1 MVGVTR
7 SYFFLSSSR
16 RMLIAAFGVLAL
28 ASAGLA
34 PEHAHSQVQA
44 ARGDREAAYSFVFQD
59 ADVGQAAREVFEA
72 IGVSYTIDPSASGRI
87 SFRIEQ
93 RLSKAQ
99 LLQAFEAALAANDIA
114 LVRNG
119 ETLLVTAKTRA
130 RSAAT
135 MRSLGDGPR
144 SLGYE
149 IVAVPLSFVSP
160 TEVAKAL
167 DAISGKGLVLH
178 ANDSLGLI
186 VLGGG
191 GQELKS
197 ALDTLQLLDQS
208 SLREARLRWFDLG
221 NAAASTV
228 AAELETMIKAS
239 GVSGLSV
246 VPLKRLNG
254 ILVFGR
260 TDKALNDI
268 TPWVYR
274 LDAPTKDTATSLW
287 VYHPRNTSAEALG
300 KTLNSV
306 LGGQNAFE
314 QTTTTSRNIG
324 SPLAGS
330 GQTSLNAGETATLAG
345 TATTATGGGSVLGSS
360 GEENVRAAVD
370 KDTNTLLISAP
381 AWRWVQIQKTLA
393 ELDKPQSQ
401 VLIEASVL
409 EVTLGDNFKFGV
421 DWRVFGN
428 DHHIQAG
435 NTSSDGGLIGPT
447 YPGFSITF
455 LDTDVQAAI
464 NALGARTSVEVVSA
478 PKIITLDNRTARLQ
492 VGDQVPIVTQS
503 SQSTQ
508 NPNAPILNNVD
519 YRNSGVILTVT
530 PRISGENRIILEVSQ
545 EVSSVIQTKSSG
557 IDSPTIQQRK
567 FESTLTLRDG
577 GVVALGGLISRT
589 RNEGNSGL
597 PGLKDVPGLGR
608 LFKTTTRD
616 IARTELI
623 VLLRARVMT
632 EADQSDTALR
642 NLFNDM
648 RELNARGLLDG
659 RL

>member
-1 MVGVTR
+1 MTL
-7 SYFFLSSSR
+7 FLSSGYSIR
-16 RMLIAAFGVLAL
+16 SAMMSACGALAL
-28 ASAGLA
+28 QAAGLVA
-34 PEHAHSQVQA
+34 ALPDVAWAQA
-44 ARGDREAAYSFVFQD
+44 VRADQEASYSFAFQD
-59 ADVGQAAREVFEA
+59 ADVGQAAREVLDS
-72 IGVSYTIDPSASGRI
+72 IGVAYTIDPSVSGKI

-93 RLSKAQ
+93 RLTKAQ

-119 ETLLVTAKTRA
+119 DSLIVTAKARA
-130 RSAAT
+130 RSVSGL
-135 MRSLGDGPR
+135 RSIGDSPR

-149 IVAVPLSFVSP
+149 VVAVPLSFAVP

-178 ANDSLGLI
+178 ADDHLGLI
-186 VLGGG
+186 VLAGG

-208 SLREARLRWFDLG
+208 GLREARLRWFDLS
-221 NAAASTV
+221 NASAATV
-228 AAELETMIKAS
+228 AGELEGMVKAA
-239 GVSGLSV
+239 GISGLNV
-246 VPLKRLNG
+246 LPLKRLNG

-260 TDKALNDI
+260 TEKALNDI

-287 VYHPRNTSAEALG
+287 VYHPRNTSAESLG
-300 KTLNSV
+300 KTLNAV
-306 LGGQNAFE
+306 LGGQGGIDSSTTSGTPATRDTIG
-314 QTTTTSRNIG
+314 QTTVSAGDAAPNVTTANSTLG
-324 SPLAGS
+324 VA
-330 GQTSLNAGETATLAG
+330 SLNNETA
-345 TATTATGGGSVLGSS
+345 
-360 GEENVRAAVD
+360 RAAVD
-370 KDTNTLLISAP
+370 KDTNTLLVSAP
-381 AWRWVQIQKTLA
+381 SWRWVQIQKILA

-421 DWRVFGN
+421 DWSVLGDNGR
-428 DHHIQAG
+428 IRAT
-435 NTSSDGGLIGPT
+435 NTTGTTGTIGPT

-455 LDTDVQAAI
+455 LSSDFQAAI
-464 NALGARTSVEVVSA
+464 NALGARTGVEVVSA
-478 PKIITLDNRTARLQ
+478 PKIITLDNKMAKLQ
-492 VGDQVPIVTQS
+492 VGDQVPVVTQS

-508 NPNAPILNNVD
+508 SNNTAIINNVD
-519 YRNSGVILTVT
+519 YRDSGVILSVT
-530 PRISGENRIILEVSQ
+530 PRISGENRIILDVSQ
-545 EVSSVIQTKSSG
+545 EVSSVIQTRSSG

-567 FESTLTLRDG
+567 FQSTLTLRDG

-589 RNEGNSGL
+589 RNEGNSGV
-597 PGLKDVPGLGR
+597 PVLKDIPGVGR
-608 LFKTTTRD
+608 LFKTATRD
-616 IARTELI
+616 TARTELI

-632 EADQSDTALR
+632 EADQSDTAMR

-659 RL
+659 GL

>member
-1 MVGVTR
+1 MVCVVGF
-7 SYFFLSSSR
+7 SLSGFSAR
-16 RMLIAAFGVLAL
+16 TALVMTCGALVLGAVAPVLAP
-28 ASAGLA
+28 ASAMA
-34 PEHAHSQVQA
+34 QTVRA
-44 ARGDREAAYSFVFQD
+44 DREASYSFAFQD

-72 IGVSYTIDPSASGRI
+72 IGVAYTIDPSVNGKI

-93 RLSKAQ
+93 RLTKAQ
-99 LLQAFEAALAANDIA
+99 LLQAFEAALAANDVA

-119 ETLLVTAKTRA
+119 ESLLVTAKTRA
-130 RSAAT
+130 RSVASL
-135 MRSLGDGPR
+135 RSLGEGPR

-149 IVAVPLSFVSP
+149 IVAVPLSFALP

-178 ANDSLGLI
+178 ADDHLGLI
-186 VLGGG
+186 VLAGG

-208 SLREARLRWFDLG
+208 GLRETRLRWFDLS
-221 NAAASTV
+221 NASAATV
-228 AAELETMIKAS
+228 AAELEGMIKAS
-239 GVSGLSV
+239 GVSGLNV
-246 VPLKRLNG
+246 LPLRRLNG

-274 LDAPTKDTATSLW
+274 LDAPTKDTATALW

-306 LGGQNAFE
+306 LGGQGGLEATPSPAAVRE
-314 QTTTTSRNIG
+314 SVSAQTV
-324 SPLAGS
+324 GS
-330 GQTSLNAGETATLAG
+330 GETVTVGGLTGGASVGPGGVAGE
-345 TATTATGGGSVLGSS
+345 S
-360 GEENVRAAVD
+360 VRAAVD
-370 KDTNTLLISAP
+370 KDTNTLIVSAP
-381 AWRWVQIQKTLA
+381 AWRWVQIQKILA

-421 DWRVFGN
+421 DWTIFGDNRRV
-428 DHHIQAG
+428 QAT
-435 NTSSDGGLIGPT
+435 NTIGTSGTIRPT

-464 NALGARTSVEVVSA
+464 NALGARTGVEVVSA
-478 PKIITLDNRTARLQ
+478 PKIITLDNKTAHLQ
-492 VGDQVPIVTQS
+492 VGDQVPVVTQT

-508 NPNAPILNNVD
+508 TTNAPIVNNVD
-519 YRNSGVILTVT
+519 YRNSGVILSVT
-530 PRISGENRIILEVSQ
+530 PRISGEDRIILEVSQ

-589 RNEGNSGL
+589 RNEGNSGV

-608 LFKTTTRD
+608 LFKTATRD
-616 IARTELI
+616 TARTELI
-623 VLLRARVMT
+623 VLLRARVLT
-632 EADQSDTALR
+632 EADQSDGAMR

>member
-1 MVGVTR
+1 MVCVTR
-7 SYFFLSSSR
+7 FLSLRSSSR
-16 RMLIAAFGVLAL
+16 MALTAACGVLAL
-28 ASAGLA
+28 TGIGANLA
-34 PEHAHSQVQA
+34 PAPAWAQA
-44 ARGDREAAYSFVFQD
+44 ARGDREASYSFAFQD

-72 IGVSYTIDPSASGRI
+72 IGVPYTIDPSVTGKI

-93 RLSKAQ
+93 RLTKAQ

-119 ETLLVTAKTRA
+119 ESLVVTNKTRA
-130 RSAAT
+130 RSAAGL
-135 MRSLGDGPR
+135 RAIGDGPR

-149 IVAVPLSFVSP
+149 VVAVPLSFASP

-178 ANDSLGLI
+178 SDDKLGLI
-186 VLGGG
+186 VLAGG

-208 SLREARLRWFDLG
+208 GLRDTRLRWFDLS
-221 NAAASTV
+221 NAAAATV
-228 AAELETMIKAS
+228 AGELEGMIKAA
-239 GVSGLSV
+239 GVSGLNV
-246 VPLKRLNG
+246 LPLKRLNG

-260 TDKALNDI
+260 TEKALNEI
-268 TPWVYR
+268 TPWIYR

-300 KTLNSV
+300 KTINSV
-306 LGGQNAFE
+306 LSGQAGLE
-314 QTTTTSRNIG
+314 TTTTST
-324 SPLAGS
+324 AGDIS
-330 GQTSLNAGETATLAG
+330 ATKSVNAGDTVTIASTAAGGTLAN
-345 TATTATGGGSVLGSS
+345 TSS
-360 GEENVRAAVD
+360 DGVRAAVD
-370 KDTNTLLISAP
+370 KDTNTLLVSAP
-381 AWRWVQIQKTLA
+381 AWRWVQVQKILT

-421 DWRVFGN
+421 DWTIFGN
-428 DHHIQAG
+428 DHHIQA
-435 NTSSDGGLIGPT
+435 TSTIGSVGTISPT

-464 NALGARTSVEVVSA
+464 NALGARTGVEVVSA
-478 PKIITLDNRTARLQ
+478 PKIITLDNKTAHLQ
-492 VGDQVPIVTQS
+492 VGDQVPIVTQTSQS
-503 SQSTQ
+503 SQTA
-508 NPNAPILNNVD
+508 NAPIINNVD
-519 YRNSGVILTVT
+519 YRNSGVILSVT

-545 EVSSVIQTKSSG
+545 EVSSVIQTKTSG

-567 FESTLTLRDG
+567 FESTLTLKDG

-589 RNEGNSGL
+589 RNEGNTGV

-608 LFKTTTRD
+608 LFKTSTRD

-632 EADQSDTALR
+632 EADQSDSAMR

>member
-1 MVGVTR
+1 VTR
-7 SYFFLSSSR
+7 FSPATSSIRS
-16 RMLIAAFGVLAL
+16 VLVSACGAL
-28 ASAGLA
+28 AFQAAGLA
-34 PEHAHSQVQA
+34 ALPSLAFAQT
-44 ARGDREAAYSFVFQD
+44 ARADREASYSFAFQD
-59 ADVGQAAREVFEA
+59 ADVGQAIREVFES
-72 IGVSYTIDPSASGRI
+72 IGVAYSIDPSVNGKI

-93 RLSKAQ
+93 RLTKTQ

-114 LVRNG
+114 LVRSG
-119 ETLLVTAKTRA
+119 ETLIVTAKTRA
-130 RSAAT
+130 RSAAGL
-135 MRSLGDGPR
+135 RALGEGPR

-149 IVAVPLSFVSP
+149 VVAVPLSFASP

-167 DAISGKGLVLH
+167 DAVSGKGMVLH
-178 ANDSLGLI
+178 ADDGLGLI

-191 GQELKS
+191 GQELRS

-208 SLREARLRWFDLG
+208 GLRDTRLRWFDLA
-221 NAAASTV
+221 NASAGTV
-228 AAELETMIKAS
+228 ASELENLVKAS
-239 GVSGLSV
+239 GVSGVSV
-246 VPLKRLNG
+246 VPLRRLNG
-254 ILVFGR
+254 VLIFAR

-300 KTLNSV
+300 KTLNAV
-306 LGGQNAFE
+306 LG
-314 QTTTTSRNIG
+314 S
-324 SPLAGS
+324 AGS
-330 GQTSLNAGETATLAG
+330 FER
-345 TATTATGGGSVLGSS
+345 TTATSS
-360 GEENVRAAVD
+360 TSPSGATTSERPSTLNSNATELSASTQADETVRAAVD
-370 KDTNTLLISAP
+370 KDTNTLLVSAP
-381 AWRWVQIQKTLA
+381 AWRWVQIQKILA

-409 EVTLGDNFKFGV
+409 EVTLGDNFRFGV
-421 DWRVFGN
+421 DWTIFGN
-428 DHHIQAG
+428 DGRLQVT
-435 NTSSDGGLIGPT
+435 NTSGQNGTISPT

-464 NALGARTSVEVVSA
+464 SALGARTGVEVVSA
-478 PKIITLDNRTARLQ
+478 PKIITLDNKTAHLQ
-492 VGDQVPIVTQS
+492 VGDQVPVVTQT

-508 NPNAPILNNVD
+508 TPNAPVINNVD

-545 EVSSVIQTKSSG
+545 EVSSVIQTKTSG

-589 RNEGNSGL
+589 RNDGNTGV

-616 IARTELI
+616 TARTELI

-632 EADQSDTALR
+632 ETDQSDGAMR

-648 RELNARGLLDG
+648 RELNARGLLNG

>member
-1 MVGVTR
+1 MVRVVG
-7 SYFFLSSSR
+7 LSLSGR
-16 RMLIAAFGVLAL
+16 CARIAMAMTASALAL
-28 ASAGLA
+28 GALA
-34 PEHAHSQVQA
+34 PVAVPGQALAQA
-44 ARGDREAAYSFVFQD
+44 ARADREASYSFAFQD

-72 IGVSYTIDPSASGRI
+72 IGVAYTIDPSVNGKI

-93 RLSKAQ
+93 RLTKAQ

-119 ETLLVTAKTRA
+119 ESLLVTAKTRA
-130 RSAAT
+130 RSVA
-135 MRSLGDGPR
+135 SLRPVGEGPR

-149 IVAVPLSFVSP
+149 IVAVPLSFALP

-178 ANDSLGLI
+178 ADDHLGLI
-186 VLGGG
+186 VLAGG

-208 SLREARLRWFDLG
+208 GLRETRLRWFDLS
-221 NAAASTV
+221 NASAATV
-228 AAELETMIKAS
+228 AAELEGMIKAS
-239 GVSGLSV
+239 GVSGLNV
-246 VPLKRLNG
+246 LPLRRLNG

-268 TPWVYR
+268 TPWIYR
-274 LDAPTKDTATSLW
+274 LDAPTKDTATALW

-300 KTLNSV
+300 KTLNTV
-306 LGGQNAFE
+306 LGGQGGAE
-314 QTTTTSRNIG
+314 IAPATTSVSVRE
-324 SPLAGS
+324 GS
-330 GQTSLNAGETATLAG
+330 GQTTVGAGETVTVGGL
-345 TATTATGGGSVLGSS
+345 TGGAPGSVGGAPGDS
-360 GEENVRAAVD
+360 VRAAVD
-370 KDTNTLLISAP
+370 KDTNTLIVSAP
-381 AWRWVQIQKTLA
+381 AWRWVQIQKILA

-421 DWRVFGN
+421 DWTIFGDN
-428 DHHIQAG
+428 RRLQAT
-435 NTSSDGGLIGPT
+435 NTVGTSGAIRPT

-464 NALGARTSVEVVSA
+464 NALGARTGVEVVSA
-478 PKIITLDNRTARLQ
+478 PKIITLDNKTAHLQ
-492 VGDQVPIVTQS
+492 VGDQVPVVTQT

-508 NPNAPILNNVD
+508 TTNAPIINNVD
-519 YRNSGVILTVT
+519 YRNSGVILSVT
-530 PRISGENRIILEVSQ
+530 PRISGEDRIILEVSQ

-589 RNEGNSGL
+589 RNEGNTGV

-608 LFKTTTRD
+608 LFKTATRD
-616 IARTELI
+616 TARTELI

-632 EADQSDTALR
+632 EADQSDAAMR

>member
-1 MVGVTR
+1 MVRVKRLLPRHCSAR
-7 SYFFLSSSR
+7 SVLMSACGAFALQAAG
-16 RMLIAAFGVLAL
+16 LIAVL
-28 ASAGLA
+28 
-34 PEHAHSQVQA
+34 PEVACAQA
-44 ARGDREAAYSFVFQD
+44 ARADREASYSFAFQD
-59 ADVGQAAREVFEA
+59 ADVGQAVREVFDS
-72 IGVSYTIDPSASGRI
+72 IGVAYTIDPSVSGKI

-93 RLSKAQ
+93 RLTKAQ

-119 ETLLVTAKTRA
+119 DGLIVTAKARA
-130 RSAAT
+130 RSVSGL
-135 MRSLGDGPR
+135 RSISDSPR

-149 IVAVPLSFVSP
+149 VVAIPLSFAVP

-178 ANDSLGLI
+178 ADDHLGLI
-186 VLGGG
+186 VLAGG

-208 SLREARLRWFDLG
+208 GLREARLRWFDLS
-221 NAAASTV
+221 NAAAATV
-228 AAELETMIKAS
+228 AGELEGMLKAA

-246 VPLKRLNG
+246 LPLKRLNG

-260 TDKALNDI
+260 TEKGLNDI

-287 VYHPRNTSAEALG
+287 VYHPRNTSAESLG
-300 KTLNSV
+300 KTLNAV
-306 LGGQNAFE
+306 LGGQGGIDGS
-314 QTTTTSRNIG
+314 TTNGTASATRD
-324 SPLAGS
+324 AGS
-330 GQTSLNAGETATLAG
+330 QAAASAGEVTPNASTPNSTLGVASLNNETA
-345 TATTATGGGSVLGSS
+345 
-360 GEENVRAAVD
+360 RAAVD
-370 KDTNTLLISAP
+370 KDTNTLLVSAP
-381 AWRWVQIQKTLA
+381 SWRWVQIQKILA

-421 DWRVFGN
+421 DWSVLGDSGR
-428 DHHIQAG
+428 IQAT
-435 NTSSDGGLIGPT
+435 NTTGTTGTIGPT

-455 LDTDVQAAI
+455 LSSDFQAAI
-464 NALGARTSVEVVSA
+464 NALGARTGVEVVSA
-478 PKIITLDNRTARLQ
+478 PKIITLDNKTAKLQ

-508 NPNAPILNNVD
+508 SNNTAIINNVD
-519 YRNSGVILTVT
+519 YRDSGVILSVT
-530 PRISGENRIILEVSQ
+530 PRISGENRIILDVSQ
-545 EVSSVIQTKSSG
+545 EVSSVIQTRSSG

-567 FESTLTLRDG
+567 FQSTLTLRDG

-589 RNEGNSGL
+589 RNEGNSGV
-597 PGLKDVPGLGR
+597 PGLKDIPGVGR
-608 LFKTTTRD
+608 LFKTATRD
-616 IARTELI
+616 TARTELI

-632 EADQSDTALR
+632 EADQSDTAMR